1 MHPSERAGWP
11 RGAPIA
17 TRSTRSPS
25 PFEGRRGP
33 HRSASRC
40 RGRPIEL
47 HEAGA
52 EGCLWPD
59 PGSQGRPPDGSG
71 LRRESITRT
80 AALARRSAR
89 LAQAR
94 RRVNYPVAGQRRR
107 TGTFIPRRWH
117 TTGTFIPRPWHT
129 TGTFLPRR
137 RQNACDGVRTP
148 VVSFAAPT
156 EYHRAAPPGLVRSAR
171 FSHICIHEPPRPTH
185 RGALPSGRDFR
196 RDWVLPTSY

>member
-71 LRRESITRT
+71 LIRESITRT

-89 LAQAR
+89 LARRAQCSRNAR
-94 RRVNYPVAGQRRR
+94 AGLARGSRNAPAALR
-107 TGTFIPRRWH
+107 DA
-117 TTGTFIPRPWHT
+117 PRPSAARA
-129 TGTFLPRR
+129 LREPR
-137 RQNACDGVRTP
+137 A
-148 VVSFAAPT
+148 
-156 EYHRAAPPGLVRSAR
+156 
-171 FSHICIHEPPRPTH
+171 
-185 RGALPSGRDFR
+185 RGARASREPCAKYKSPCVWSRFR
-196 RDWVLPTSY
+196 CLFGSFGEEHELVAPNRSKKNEQKTSEP